1 MMVWAGRV
9 ISALVVLFLLVD
21 AYTGLFAAQTLKAE
35 MDATGFPPNL
45 VPAIGIIALIC
56 GVLYA
61 IPATSVI
68 GAVLTTAFLGGAICT
83 HFRVGEILSPP
94 QIVCLVVGVA
104 AWAGLYFRDSRV
116 RQLMPSRSEGTRFL
130 ARANA
135 LSPAHRRPAQFLYS
149 KKSKDSGNRAGE

>member
-104 AWAGLYFRDSRV
+104 SWAGLYFRDSRV
-116 RQLMPSRSEGTRFL
+116 RQLMPF
-130 ARANA
+130 
-135 LSPAHRRPAQFLYS
+135 
-149 KKSKDSGNRAGE
+149 KI

>member
-1 MMVWAGRV
+1 MMVWAGRL

-56 GVLYA
+56 SVLYA

-68 GAVLTTAFLGGAICT
+68 GAVLTTAFL
-83 HFRVGEILSPP
+83 LSL
-94 QIVCLVVGVA
+94 I
-104 AWAGLYFRDSRV
+104 
-116 RQLMPSRSEGTRFL
+116 
-130 ARANA
+130 
-135 LSPAHRRPAQFLYS
+135 HI
-149 KKSKDSGNRAGE
+149 